1 MKNIDT
7 ANHTM
12 GRSAY
17 IDDVLVPEAT
27 LYGCVY
33 YSQLAHGKILQ
44 LNLEQAKVADGVVKI
59 YTYEDIPGVNQI
71 GGIFPDEPLF
81 AEGEVHFW
89 GQPVALVIAESERAA
104 RLGCEMITMEVEAL
118 PVIID
123 PREAASKEQLIM
135 PPLEFKLGNTEESF
149 KECDYVVK
157 GVAESGGQEHLYLEP
172 QGAVSTPLESG
183 GVKISSATQGP
194 TAVQRTASKVL
205 GIPMHLIEVD
215 VQRLGGGFGGK
226 EDQATPW
233 AVMTAIAAIDLNRS
247 VKMVLHRIDD
257 MRMTGKRHPYSSDFK
272 IGLNKEGKILAY
284 EVTFFQNA
292 GAAADLS
299 PPVLGRSLF
308 HCTNSYF
315 IPHVKATGYSCRTN
329 LPPNTAFRGFGGPQ
343 GMFVIEAAIRKA
355 AEVMGVNAWE
365 IQKTNLLDDG
375 KLFPYGQE
383 AERCQARTCWT
394 QCEENYDF
402 EKMKSDVDSFNKESK
417 AFKKGLAFMPI
428 CFGISF
434 TKTPMN
440 QASALIHVYQ
450 DGSIS
455 VSTGAVEMGQ
465 GVYTKILQVAAEIF
479 SLDPSRIT
487 IHSTNTSRVANTS
500 PTAASSGA
508 DLNGKATE
516 RACLELRQ
524 RFFVLLAEEMGGE
537 AADFEIRKEKIFRK
551 GEECDLDWVSL
562 VDKAFLKRVNLSCQ
576 AHYATPEIH
585 FDDKKSWGKPF
596 AYHVYGTSITEVTID
611 CLRGRYVVDAVR
623 IVHDFGKT
631 MNSDVDLGQVEGA
644 LLQGIGWMTI
654 EELLFT
660 DKGRPMTDTLSSY
673 KIPDIYCAPAEVDV
687 AFLENSENPMGIFN
701 SKAVGEPPLM
711 YGIGTFF
718 ALREA
723 MKAFSP
729 DKSFDLSAPLTP
741 EKVLVSLYADE
752 MASVS

>member
-7 ANHTM
+7 VNHTM
-12 GRSAY
+12 GRSVY
-17 IDDVLVPEAT
+17 IDDVPVPEAT

-33 YSQLAHGKILQ
+33 YSQVAHGKIL
-44 LNLEQAKVADGVVKI
+44 NLDIERAQKAEGVVKV
-59 YTYEDIPGVNQI
+59 YTSEGVPGENQI

-81 AEGEVHFW
+81 ADGEVHFW
-89 GQPVALVIAESERAA
+89 GQPVAFVVAESERLAKLA
-104 RLGCEMITMEVEAL
+104 CEMISMEVEELA
-118 PVIID
+118 VIIE
-123 PREAASKEQLIM
+123 PREAAAKEQLIM
-135 PPLEFKLGNTEESF
+135 PPLEFKLGDTRTSF
-149 KECDYVVK
+149 KECDYVVE
-157 GVAESGGQEHLYLEP
+157 GVAENGGQEHLYLEP
-172 QGAVSTPLESG
+172 QGALSTPLESG

-194 TAVQRTASKVL
+194 TAVQRVASWVL

-233 AVMTAIAAIDLNRS
+233 AVMTAIAAVDLKRP

-315 IPHVKATGYSCRTN
+315 IPNVKATGYSCRTN

-355 AEVMGVNAWE
+355 AEVMGMEAWK
-365 IQKTNLLDDG
+365 IQKTNLLED
-375 KLFPYGQE
+375 KKQFPYGQIT
-383 AERCQARTCWT
+383 ERCQARTCWI
-394 QCEENYDF
+394 QCEENYEF
-402 EKMKSDVDSFNKESK
+402 EKKQSQVDSFNRESK

-440 QASALIHVYQ
+440 QASALVHIYQ

-455 VSTGAVEMGQ
+455 VSTGAIEMGQ
-465 GVYTKILQVAAEIF
+465 GVYTKILQVAAQIF
-479 SLDPSRIT
+479 SVGSSRIT
-487 IHSTNTSRVANTS
+487 IHSTNTTRVANTS

-524 RFFVLLAEEMGGE
+524 RFFSLLAEEGG
-537 AADFEIRKEKIFRK
+537 ADPGDYEIREEKVFCKGKET
-551 GEECDLDWVSL
+551 DLDWEGL
-562 VDKAFLKRVNLSCQ
+562 VDKAFLKRMNLSCQ

-596 AYHVYGTSITEVTID
+596 AYHVYGTSITEVTVD

-631 MNSDVDLGQVEGA
+631 MNKDVDLGQVEGA
-644 LLQGIGWMTI
+644 LMQGIGWVTL

-673 KIPDIYCAPAEVDV
+673 KVPDIYCAPGEVDV

-701 SKAVGEPPLM
+701 SKAVGEPPFM
-711 YGIGTFF
+711 YGMGTFF

-723 MKAFSP
+723 MKAFIP
-729 DKSFDLSAPLTP
+729 DKTYPLSAPMTP
-741 EKVLVSLYADE
+741 EKVLMSLYGDE
-752 MASVS
+752 VVKLP